1 MAGHWRQHQLWD
13 GTYTIDDLLD
23 IHEIMM
29 VKNENEKR
37 VQEHMR
43 NRNADF

>member
-1 MAGHWRQHQLWD
+1 LWD
-13 GTYTIDDLLD
+13 GTYTVDDLLD

-37 VQEHMR
+37 VQEYVR
-43 NRNADF
+43 RQNGNY